1 MTDTLEEA
9 KAKLR
14 ALGLDPENPAWVQGR
29 KADLANLPALKKQR
43 EMFLKVS
50 ELLQAQVA
58 QDQKQIHELHEQIAR
73 LKRGG
78 GR

>member
-14 ALGLDPENPAWVQGR
+14 ALGLDPDSPAWTKSR
-29 KADLANLPALKKQR
+29 KMDLANLPALKQQR
-43 EMFLKVS
+43 EMFSKVA
-50 ELLQAQVA
+50 ELLQAQVD
-58 QDQKQIHELHEQIAR
+58 QDRKQIQELHEQVAR

>member
-1 MTDTLEEA
+1 MSDPLEEA

-14 ALGLDPENPAWVQGR
+14 ALGFDPDNPSWMKSKKVDL
-29 KADLANLPALKKQR
+29 ADLPMLKQQR
-43 EMFLKVS
+43 EMFAKVA
-50 ELLQAQVA
+50 ELLQAQVE
-58 QDQKQIHELHEQIAR
+58 QDQNQVQALHEQIAR

>member
-14 ALGLDPENPAWVQGR
+14 ALGFDPDNPSWSKSRSV
-29 KADLANLPALKKQR
+29 DLANLPVLKKQR
-43 EMFLKVS
+43 EMFAKVS
-50 ELLQAQVA
+50 ELLQSQIE
-58 QDQKQIHELHEQIAR
+58 QDQKQIQELHEQVAR

>member
-14 ALGLDPENPAWVQGR
+14 ALGFDPDNPAWSQSR
-29 KADLANLPALKKQR
+29 KADLANLPVLKKQR
-43 EMFLKVS
+43 EMFLKLS

-58 QDQKQIHELHEQIAR
+58 QDQKQIHELHEQVAR